1 MRDCYINRVKKLQP
15 SPLADLPLKT
25 HVEDR
30 ARAAFVR
37 DLRRCVLDHGADW
50 LKQDYRHNV
59 EPQLGDNPSSREI
72 HAAMRERSSF
82 QFYSALRTTSQDL
95 LYQTVQPCIERSSA
109 KIRER
114 IRGLAK
120 QKGPGKLILDAT
132 LETPRSVSAID
143 IHLMPG
149 SYHTEYEADDATMGL
164 VYDQRL
170 RISTFGLFGP
180 DLGDIGR
187 SISRY
192 VLATMPDLKVRRVL
206 DLGCT
211 VGHNTLP
218 WKETYPDADVCGID
232 VAAPCLRFA
241 HARARSIGAAVD
253 FRQMNAVELQFPDES
268 FDVVFS
274 SMFLHEIP
282 KKEIP
287 RILKEAHRVLRPGGL
302 MLHMELP
309 PDDQLSAWDSF
320 YLDWDGHYNN
330 EPFYQSFRASK
341 LPALIETAGFS
352 PRDYLQAVVP
362 SWNAMGEHRWFEAIR
377 ENNAVNSDKTGR
389 LTTGVRWFFFGARKA
404 AKSGKRA

>member
-1 MRDCYINRVKKLQP
+1 MNSRQT
-15 SPLADLPLKT
+15 SSSSDLKIET
-25 HVEDR
+25 RFDER

-37 DLRRCVLDHGADW
+37 DLRRCILDQGAESMRRDYHAHVETA
-50 LKQDYRHNV
+50 LGKQA
-59 EPQLGDNPSSREI
+59 SSRAI
-72 HAAMRERSSF
+72 HAAMRKRDSF
-82 QFYSALRTTSQDL
+82 RFYSALRTTSQDL
-95 LYQTVQPCIERSSA
+95 LYQTVQPGIERTASTINA
-109 KIRER
+109 QVREHARGKR
-114 IRGLAK
+114 IGSLSLDSTLA
-120 QKGPGKLILDAT
+120 I
-132 LETPRSVSAID
+132 PRSVSAID

-192 VLATMPDLKVRRVL
+192 IAATMPDLSVRRVL

-218 WKETYPDADVCGID
+218 WKETYPKASVFGID

-241 HARARSIGAAVD
+241 HARAHSMGVALN
-253 FRQMNAVELQFPDES
+253 FQQMNARELRFPDGS
-268 FDVVFS
+268 FDIVFS

-282 KKEIP
+282 KKEIGV
-287 RILKEAHRVLRPGGL
+287 ILREAYRVLRPGGL

-330 EPFYQSFRASK
+330 EPFYRAFRAAK
-341 LPALIETAGFS
+341 LPTLVAAAGFS
-352 PRDYLQAVVP
+352 SHNYLQAVVP
-362 SWNAMGEHRWFEAIR
+362 SWNAMDETHWRQTIATTQL
-377 ENNAVNSDKTGR
+377 VDSDKTGR
-389 LTTGVRWFFFGARKA
+389 LTTGVRWFFFGARK
-404 AKSGKRA
+404 